1 MNIIDEYDLDMYK
14 NIVMS
19 NNCKE
24 EDILCIFNMSSFL
37 NTLCFIIFFV
47 IFLWALSIISRYY
60 TSYNIMKYLKDRKA
74 IYMQNLSRYINEIK
88 MLCRSHVNDIIRI
101 KKKITPKSVDK
112 ISLDICIHD
121 NIQLVKNYLSSS
133 AKDTTDLYKY
143 GITFT
148 FSSKKPVCVTLYWGV
163 LLNEINQ
170 VIHDKTEG
178 RRKTTNGRSTVI
190 CIDNFKTFFT
200 EGFGRSLQLKP
211 SSDAMTYL
219 LDKHKGSSYSG
230 EEDVAGTGEN
240 FYDHH
245 HHNRDHL
252 SPQQNPSF
260 INFTSCLHKTP
271 SSFFACRENITYT
284 MPSDESFCVADVLS
298 QIEVEKN
305 CYLDDLKEKL
315 QKNKYDQ
322 QHPLDEKVLSSNMS
336 DEQIRIPLTIL
347 INGAPPMDLMSTS
360 SLYGSSPGG
369 AATTV
374 SPSKGVG
381 KNRAS
386 GTGATTGIGTHAS
399 TLVVLVDFKKMK
411 DKYIPSIIKDI
422 CVFSQSGTNTAVHKS
437 KKKNEGFQ
445 FVDILDIY
453 GHEEHD
459 KECLICMTSYKDTLL
474 MPCRHSSFCYDCM
487 KSLRQEKCPI
497 CRCLFTSFIKF
508 PLKNI
513 DKGGDM
519 P

>member
-1 MNIIDEYDLDMYK
+1 MNIVDEYDLDMYR

-19 NNCKE
+19 NDCKE
-24 EDILCIFNMSSFL
+24 EDILCIFNMCSFL

-60 TSYNIMKYLKDRKA
+60 TSYSIMKYLKDRKA
-74 IYMQNLSRYINEIK
+74 IYMQNMSRYINEIR

-101 KKKITPKSVDK
+101 KKKITPKSVEK
-112 ISLDICIHD
+112 ISLDICINDGIH
-121 NIQLVKNYLSSS
+121 LVKNYLSSS
-133 AKDTTDLYKY
+133 ASDPADLYKY

-148 FSSKKPVCVTLYWGV
+148 FTSKNPVCVTLYWGV

-170 VIHDKTEG
+170 VIHEKTEAK
-178 RRKTTNGRSTVI
+178 RKTTNGRSTVI
-190 CIDNFKTFFT
+190 CIDNFRTFFT
-200 EGFGRSLQLKP
+200 EGFGRSLQSKP
-211 SSDAMTYL
+211 PSDAMTYL
-219 LDKHKGSSYSG
+219 LDKHKGGLYSG
-230 EEDVAGTGEN
+230 EEDAGGGEN
-240 FYDHH
+240 LYYHH
-245 HHNRDHL
+245 HSHHPNRDHL
-252 SPQQNPSF
+252 SPQQSNSF

-284 MPSDESFCVADVLS
+284 MPCDESFCVADVLS
-298 QIEVEKN
+298 QIEEERN
-305 CYLDDLKEKL
+305 GHLDDLKEKL
-315 QKNKYDQ
+315 KKGKFDQ
-322 QHPLDEKVLSSNMS
+322 QHPLDEKVLSSHMS

-347 INGAPPMDLMSTS
+347 INDVPCADLTNAS
-360 SLYGSSPGG
+360 SLYGNSPGG
-369 AATTV
+369 WRSVTTSAT
-374 SPSKGVG
+374 PSKGVG
-381 KNRAS
+381 KNR
-386 GTGATTGIGTHAS
+386 GGGTHAS

-411 DKYIPSIIKDI
+411 DKYKPFIIKDI
-422 CVFSQSGTNTAVHKS
+422 CVISENGSNAAAHRS
-437 KKKNEGFQ
+437 KKKQDVCQ
-445 FVDILDIY
+445 FVDVLDIY

-508 PLKNI
+508 PLKNV
-513 DKGGDM
+513 DKGGDL

>member
-24 EDILCIFNMSSFL
+24 EDIFCIFNMSSFM
-37 NTLCFIIFFV
+37 NTLCFIVFFI
-47 IFLWALSIISRYY
+47 IFLWALTIISRYY

-74 IYMQNLSRYINEIK
+74 IYMQNMSRYIDEIK

-112 ISLDICIHD
+112 INLDICIHD

-133 AKDTTDLYKY
+133 ASDTSDLYKY
-143 GITFT
+143 GVTFT
-148 FSSKKPVCVTLYWGV
+148 FSCKNPVCVTLYWGV
-163 LLNEINQ
+163 LLKEINQ
-170 VIHDKTEG
+170 VIHDKMEA

-190 CIDNFKTFFT
+190 CIDNFKTFFK
-200 EGFGRSLQLKP
+200 EGFSRSLQSKP

-219 LDKHKGSSYSG
+219 LDKNKGSGLYSG
-230 EEDVAGTGEN
+230 EEDVGVEN
-240 FYDHH
+240 IFDSH
-245 HHNRDHL
+245 HHNRDNL
-252 SPQQNPSF
+252 STQQNTSF

-271 SSFFACRENITYT
+271 SSFYTCRENITYT
-284 MPSDESFCVADVLS
+284 MPSDESFCVADVLV
-298 QIEVEKN
+298 QMEVEKN
-305 CYLDDLKEKL
+305 GYLDDIKEKL
-315 QKNKYDQ
+315 KKNKYEQ
-322 QHPLDEKVLSSNMS
+322 QHSLDEKVLSSHMS
-336 DEQIRIPLTIL
+336 DEKIRIPLTIL
-347 INGAPPMDLMSTS
+347 INDAPPMDSLSTS
-360 SLYGSSPGG
+360 SLYGNSCGG
-369 AATTV
+369 RGLGVSKTV
-374 SPSKGVG
+374 SPPKGVG
-381 KNRAS
+381 RKKTN
-386 GTGATTGIGTHAS
+386 GAHAS

-411 DKYIPSIIKDI
+411 EKYIPSIIKDI
-422 CVFSQSGTNTAVHKS
+422 CVFSENGTNTSVHKS
-437 KKKNEGFQ
+437 KKKNEVFQ
-445 FVDILDIY
+445 FLDILDIY

-513 DKGGDM
+513 DRGGDM